1 MNLTAEQLQIA
12 ARIDARIQDLARDGS
27 DEVTILTEMFD
38 YMPGFKR
45 LLDTSPGGELDE
57 LCARFPGFYR
67 YAKILEKLAAGIQS
81 GEIKVP

>member
-12 ARIDARIQDLARDGS
+12 ATIDARNRDLPDSAT
-27 DEVTILTEMFD
+27 DETTILTEMVD

-45 LLDTSPGGELDE
+45 LLDTSSEGELDE

-67 YAKILEKLAAGIQS
+67 YAKILERLAAGIQS